1 MSLKPR
7 PSDPIPDETRRVALA
22 VFPKGNRYLRLRDK
36 FGELFT
42 DELFTDLFSTR
53 GQPAEAPGR
62 LALVTVMQF
71 AEGLSDRQA
80 ADAVRSRID
89 WKYALGLPLE
99 DPGFDASVLVEFRG
113 RLLEG
118 GVEAK
123 LLDTLLIRF
132 RDARLLK
139 TRGRQRT
146 DSTSVLAAIHTLNR
160 LECVGETMR
169 HALNV
174 LAVAAPDWLRAL
186 TPPEW
191 VERYGRRFDDYQ
203 LPQGKPE
210 RYALAETIGADGFRL
225 LDAVYTSEAPL
236 FLRELTAV
244 QVLRAIWIQQFYAP
258 NGPIRWRIAE
268 DLPPATLAIRS
279 PYDYEARFATKRH
292 KYWTGY
298 RVHFTETCDDDLPR
312 LITDVQT
319 TTAPI
324 SDYELLPSIRASLA
338 TKDLLP
344 AEHLADGGY
353 VSVEQLLASVRD
365 YGTLLIGPV
374 NEATGWHSRVEL
386 AYTIEAFQIDW
397 DNRTVTCPQGK
408 TTTIWR
414 SVLNSGK
421 PSILTRFKRSQC
433 DPCPVRE
440 RCTRSKTTPRTL
452 IFRPRESFEALQA
465 ARRHQKTEAYR
476 KAYAARAGMEG
487 TLSHGVRTAG
497 LRRSKYIGL
506 AKTHLQHLL
515 TAAAINVQRVADWLA
530 GLPLAQSRRSSFTAL
545 MTA

>member
-22 VFPKGNRYLRLRDK
+22 VFPKGNRYMRLRDE
-36 FGELFT
+36 FGELFG
-42 DELFTDLFSTR
+42 DALFADLFSTR

-132 RDARLLK
+132 REAHLLK

-160 LECVGETMR
+160 LECVGEAMR

-203 LPQGKPE
+203 FPQGKPE
-210 RYALAETIGADGFRL
+210 RYVLAETIGADGFRL
-225 LDAVYTSEAPL
+225 LDAVYAPDAPL
-236 FLRELTAV
+236 FLRELPAV
-244 QVLRAIWIQQFYAP
+244 QVLRAIWI
-258 NGPIRWRIAE
+258 
-268 DLPPATLAIRS
+268 
-279 PYDYEARFATKRH
+279 
-292 KYWTGY
+292 
-298 RVHFTETCDDDLPR
+298 
-312 LITDVQT
+312 
-319 TTAPI
+319 
-324 SDYELLPSIRASLA
+324 
-338 TKDLLP
+338 
-344 AEHLADGGY
+344 
-353 VSVEQLLASVRD
+353 
-365 YGTLLIGPV
+365 
-374 NEATGWHSRVEL
+374 
-386 AYTIEAFQIDW
+386 
-397 DNRTVTCPQGK
+397 
-408 TTTIWR
+408 
-414 SVLNSGK
+414 
-421 PSILTRFKRSQC
+421 
-433 DPCPVRE
+433 
-440 RCTRSKTTPRTL
+440 
-452 IFRPRESFEALQA
+452 
-465 ARRHQKTEAYR
+465 
-476 KAYAARAGMEG
+476 
-487 TLSHGVRTAG
+487 
-497 LRRSKYIGL
+497 
-506 AKTHLQHLL
+506 
-515 TAAAINVQRVADWLA
+515 
-530 GLPLAQSRRSSFTAL
+530 
-545 MTA
+545 

>member
-22 VFPKGNRYLRLRDK
+22 VFPKGNRYLRLRDE

-53 GQPAEAPGR
+53 GQPAQAPGR

-123 LLDTLLIRF
+123 LLDTLLTRF
-132 RDARLLK
+132 REAHLLK

-146 DSTSVLAAIHTLNR
+146 DSTSVLAAINILNR

-191 VERYGRRFDDYQ
+191 GERYGRRFDDYQ

-210 RYALAETIGADGFRL
+210 RYVLAETIGADGFRL
-225 LDAVYTSEAPL
+225 LDAVTAPDAPL
-236 FLRELTAV
+236 FLRELPAI
-244 QVLRAIWIQQFYAP
+244 QVLRAVWIQQFYAP
-258 NGPIRWRIAE
+258 NGPIRWRHAE

-279 PYDYEARFATKRH
+279 PYDHEARFATKRH
-292 KYWTGY
+292 KHWTGY
-298 RVHFTETCDDDLPR
+298 RVHFTETCDEDLPR

-365 YGTLLIGPV
+365 YGITLIGPV
-374 NEATGWHSRVEL
+374 NDAAGWQSRVEH
-386 AYTIEAFQIDW
+386 AYTTEVFQIDW

-414 SVLNSGK
+414 SGLDHGIPVIRS
-421 PSILTRFKRSQC
+421 RFPRSEC
-433 DPCPVRE
+433 EPCPVRE
-440 RCTRSKTTPRTL
+440 RCTRSKTTPRMLT
-452 IFRPRESFEALQA
+452 FRHRESLEALQA

-497 LRRSKYIGL
+497 LRRCKYIGL
-506 AKTHLQHLL
+506 AKTRLQHLL

-530 GLPLAQSRRSSFTAL
+530 GLPLAQSRRSPFTAL